1 MYAICL
7 SQAFP
12 LHQEVAIN
20 NFDMLFI
27 IFKLLSRNRFIEWPI
42 FNKIMPISKNENE
55 ILSLKKEI
63 RRLKSVTA
71 RAKILQEKKDQLE
84 QAFKNS
90 QITYQAVFEQSSLG
104 NKLINE
110 HLQIIKVNKALL
122 KLLGYSKK
130 DLVGRRITD
139 FAHPD
144 FVPSWKELQREL
156 WANEKPS
163 FSIDTCIIKK
173 NKNIIWCHV
182 TSILVMDKGKKI
194 GYTIIEDIS
203 KRKELESNLK
213 DANEREHLFQQQL
226 LEVTINTQENERSRI
241 AEDLHNSLGQLLYGV
256 KLSLDRI
263 EFENQD
269 KNASAIKTS
278 KDILSE
284 CIRESRRISYDLM
297 PKVLEDFGLIEAI
310 QDISRQLSGKIT
322 FGYHF
327 TGLRSRLPKYLEI
340 AIYRIVQ
347 ELTINIVK
355 HANAT
360 KAGITLGIKKNDIKI
375 RVEDNGT
382 GFNVLEG
389 REPGI
394 GMRAIKN
401 KLNLLKGNL
410 DVSSMPG
417 QGTIVN
423 IQIPHKNF
431 NQKNYQ

>member
-1 MYAICL
+1 
-7 SQAFP
+7 
-12 LHQEVAIN
+12 
-20 NFDMLFI
+20 
-27 IFKLLSRNRFIEWPI
+27 
-42 FNKIMPISKNENE
+42 MPITKNEKE
-55 ILSLKKEI
+55 ILRLEEEI
-63 RRLKSVTA
+63 RRLKRVTA
-71 RAKILQEKKDQLE
+71 QAKELQKKKDQLHQDYE
-84 QAFKNS
+84 NS

-110 HLQIIKVNKALL
+110 YLEIIKVNKSLL

-130 DLVGRRITD
+130 ELIGSRITD

-144 FVPSWKELQREL
+144 FVENWKALQREL

-182 TSILVMDKGKKI
+182 TSILVICKGKKI

-203 KRKELESNLK
+203 KRKELEYNLQDSNGL
-213 DANEREHLFQQQL
+213 EHLFQQQL

-256 KLSLDRI
+256 KLSLDRV

-269 KNASAIKTS
+269 ENASAIETS
-278 KDILSE
+278 KNILSE

-310 QDISRQLSGKIT
+310 QEISRQLSGKIA
-322 FGYHF
+322 FGYRF
-327 TGLRSRLPKYLEI
+327 TGLRSRLPQYLEI

-431 NQKNYQ
+431 NQKKLSVKKG